1 MDSED
6 LNLGS
11 GFNLTNLFG
20 DMKLNP
26 TENRKGSSMRKS
38 VKKNWNLPNAEELD
52 RKYEELLKATVEA
65 PNANNPEKVQQ
76 FLA

>member
-1 MDSED
+1 MLDGDD

-11 GFNLTNLFG
+11 GFNMTNLFG
-20 DMKLNP
+20 DMKVMP

-52 RKYEELLKATVEA
+52 RKYEELLKATVDVTDVNT
-65 PNANNPEKVQQ
+65 PKKV
-76 FLA
+76 